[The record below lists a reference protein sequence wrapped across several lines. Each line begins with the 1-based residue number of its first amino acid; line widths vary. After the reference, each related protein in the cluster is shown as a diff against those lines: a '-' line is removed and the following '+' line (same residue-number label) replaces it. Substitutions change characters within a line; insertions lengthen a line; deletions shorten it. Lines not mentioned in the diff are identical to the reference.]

1 MFPHFVPRKAQ
12 GYTERTVIDME
23 NKHEVALP
31 TTDTTETVEK
41 DENTWDCPEF
51 KVSGIFA
58 SHMVLQREKPI
69 KVWGFSTHVGTKVA
83 GCFMGETV
91 TATVGED
98 NRFCLRFS
106 AHRECEDPQV
116 MVISDEFDHTVT
128 FEDVLIGDVWI
139 IGGQSNAELHLAP
152 CMALTPSMDFYD
164 GDNFRIFF
172 QQGWSGMALGKESNL
187 SQPDIINPD
196 WTWSRPNEESSLNCS
211 AIGWYFA
218 KQLIKHIGTPI
229 GIVMMAAGGVC
240 LRELMPVDLATSLGY
255 SKGANT
261 RIGGAYDTLIH
272 PLVPLAFKA
281 QIFFQG
287 ESEGCWFSCANK
299 YDTDLAAYF
308 ENERELFGNK
318 FPVYNVQLCDYGDNC
333 FKYFPALDIVR
344 VKQFDALSLVDDMTL
359 TVDMDLPSPE
369 GFDWAHS
376 PRKLELAERLAKL
389 ALAKEYGVGRVMDAV
404 SPRPISATLSSDKRE
419 ILVDFTDVG
428 TGLILTGHDPKG
440 SIDLPVGGFS
450 VGSFDGAHDTRKP
463 AEAKII
469 SRSQVIVTV
478 PEGADIS
485 CVNYCFSIRVE
496 PELYNGNNL
505 PCPSFSIKVNC

>member
-1 MFPHFVPRKAQ
+1 
-12 GYTERTVIDME
+12 ME
-23 NKHEVALP
+23 DKHKVDLP
-31 TTDTTETVEK
+31 TANTTETEEK
-41 DENTWDCPEF
+41 AESAWNCPEF

-69 KVWGFSTHVGTKVA
+69 KIWGFSTHVGTKVA

-98 NRFCLRFS
+98 NRFELCFS
-106 AHRECEDPQV
+106 ARPECEDPQI
-116 MVISDEFDHTVT
+116 MIISDESDHIVT

-172 QQGWSGMALGKESNL
+172 QKGSEGMALGRESNI

-196 WTWSRPNEESSLNCS
+196 WTWSRPDKESSLNCS

-218 KQLIKHIGTPI
+218 KHLIKHIGTPI

-240 LRELMPVDLATSLGY
+240 LRELMPTSLANSLGY
-255 SKGANT
+255 TKGANT
-261 RIGGAYDTLIH
+261 RIGGAYDTLIN
-272 PLVPLAFKA
+272 PIVPLAFKA

-287 ESEGCWFSCANK
+287 ESEGCWFACANK
-299 YDTDLAAYF
+299 YDTDLAAFF
-308 ENERELFGNK
+308 EDERKRFGQN

-333 FKYFPALDIVR
+333 FKHFPALDIVR
-344 VKQFDALSLVDDMTL
+344 TKQFDALSLVPDMTL

-369 GFDWAHS
+369 GCDWAHS

-389 ALAKEYGVGRVMDAV
+389 ALAKEYGVGSVMNAL
-404 SPRPISATLSSDKRE
+404 SPRPTFASLSADQKE
-419 ILVDFTDVG
+419 ILISFTDVG
-428 TGLILTGHDPKG
+428 TGLIVTGHDPKS

-450 VGSFDGAHDTRKP
+450 VGSYDGSHDNRKP

-478 PEGADIS
+478 PEDADVS

-505 PCPSFSIKVNC
+505 PCPSFSIKVSQ